1 MSRVALISDIH
12 GNLVALEA
20 VLDDLDRQQVDAI
33 VCLGDVAATGPQPRE
48 AVDRVAALGCPVVRG
63 NTDRFLLAPD
73 DEDLGGGGPD
83 LARILELDRWG
94 AEQLDD
100 PRRAIMAGYTDTV
113 RHGDLLAF
121 HGTPRSDTEQLRSTT
136 PDDELAE
143 MLAGHDAAVFAGG
156 HTHAVMVR
164 QLGAALVVN
173 PGSVGLPAVI
183 EADGSAWNPPWAEYA
198 ILDGRSFELR
208 RVPVDVERILAAA
221 RASGMPHVE
230 WWCQDWRAA

>member
-1 MSRVALISDIH
+1 MLEDI
-12 GNLVALEA
+12 
-20 VLDDLDRQQVDAI
+20 DRQQVDSI

-73 DEDLGGGGPD
+73 DEDLGAGGDD
-83 LARILELDRWG
+83 LHRIIELDRWG
-94 AEQLDD
+94 AEQLEE
-100 PRRAIMAGYTDTV
+100 RHRTAMAGYAATV

-136 PDDELAE
+136 PEAELAE

-164 QLGAALVVN
+164 QLGRGARRQPGQRRAAGRDRAGRLVV
-173 PGSVGLPAVI
+173 
-183 EADGSAWNPPWAEYA
+183 ESALGGVRDPR
-198 ILDGRSFELR
+198 GHVLR
-208 RVPVDVERILAAA
+208 AAA
-221 RASGMPHVE
+221 RAGGRRADPGCSPLVRDAARRLVVPGLASGGVTVRP
-230 WWCQDWRAA
+230 AAR

>member
-1 MSRVALISDIH
+1 MLEDI
-12 GNLVALEA
+12 
-20 VLDDLDRQQVDAI
+20 DRQQVDSI

-73 DEDLGGGGPD
+73 DEDLGAGGDD
-83 LARILELDRWG
+83 LHRIIELDRWG
-94 AEQLDD
+94 AEQLEE
-100 PRRAIMAGYTDTV
+100 RHRTAMAGYAATV

-136 PDDELAE
+136 PEAELAE
-143 MLAGHDAAVFAGG
+143 MLAGHDATVFAGG
-156 HTHAVMVR
+156 HTHARLVR

-183 EADGSAWNPPWAEYA
+183 EPDGSSWNPPWAEYA
-198 ILDGRSFELR
+198 ILEGTSFELR
-208 RVPVDVERILAAA
+208 RVPVDVERIRAAA
-221 RASGMPHVE
+221 RSSGMPHVD
-230 WWCQDWRAA
+230 WWCRDWHPAA